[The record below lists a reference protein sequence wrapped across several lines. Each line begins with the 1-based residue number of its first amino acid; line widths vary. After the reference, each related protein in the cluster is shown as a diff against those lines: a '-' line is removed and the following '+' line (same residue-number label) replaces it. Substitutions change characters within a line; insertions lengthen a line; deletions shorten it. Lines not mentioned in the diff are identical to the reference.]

1 MERRAIFIFIIVLV
15 SSVIS
20 FSIDEKG
27 IAMLN
32 KAKGMIDYGVEIGED
47 SLLKDAI
54 RILNEFIVLY
64 PREHK
69 EIREAY
75 LMIGDAYY
83 AMKQFSNA
91 VDYYDKAIKTY
102 PVKDDRYHYAVY
114 SMAFSYYK
122 MGKYDK
128 AMEMFKALYGTE
140 YEGEARV
147 NVGSILIE
155 MGDFK
160 KAISELSK
168 VSSKDWKPYASYY
181 LGVAYERIGLISEAV
196 MEFKESAKTSKD
208 DDLTISSLYKA
219 VEILLTVG
227 KLNEAY
233 DVSKELFDRYGQGK
247 SDRSFEI
254 ALLHSEVLYRMRL
267 YTQGLTT
274 LQFELK
280 RMVENYKKAKLLR
293 AMGWFYY
300 RLGRMK
306 EAEKSWHEAM
316 NLGDKEEKYL
326 AGTNLAELYRELK
339 KNEKALEIY
348 EYLENAIPEKSD
360 ELAFEK
366 IKVLIDM
373 GNYDKALSKLNSL
386 RALYPFETT
395 YWISQVYRAK
405 GDLERASKEA
415 KKLLTIA
422 KKSSDK
428 VKAYFLLGDIE
439 YQAGNYKS
447 AREYYEKILSLGKLK
462 DKMKAQL
469 NLGMIYYTLRDYSR
483 AIQYF
488 KEVQKNAKVDMNMA
502 ADAVYYLAETMLAL
516 GRYEEAQNYYK
527 WLEKNDISGRY
538 TENAMLK
545 SIWILIDGKEYD
557 KALKTV
563 EKYLGEYEGKIQKE
577 LIYMKGEILLKMGRI
592 TQAYNTVKDLVV
604 STLSDQSASG
614 VLYIMAKYFETK
626 GDMKKSSELYERIVS
641 DYPHTAKA
649 PWAALDDAMMYY
661 RNGRYEEAKK
671 LFFNVVT
678 GYPDF
683 EKVDAAFY
691 YIGRCYEALNE
702 KDKAMKVY
710 REFLKKFPT
719 SSRIS
724 EVKER
729 LENLER

>member
-102 PVKDDRYHYAVY
+102 PMKDDRYHYAVY

-233 DVSKELFDRYGQGK
+233 DVSKELFNRYGQGK
-247 SDRSFEI
+247 SGRSFEI

-280 RMVENYKKAKLLR
+280 RMVEEKKLNNIV
-293 AMGWFYY
+293 F
-300 RLGRMK
+300 LGR
-306 EAEKSWHEAM
+306 
-316 NLGDKEEKYL
+316 Y
-326 AGTNLAELYRELK
+326 
-339 KNEKALEIY
+339 
-348 EYLENAIPEKSD
+348 PEK
-360 ELAFEK
+360 E
-366 IKVLIDM
+366 M
-373 GNYDKALSKLNSL
+373 SKLF
-386 RALYPFETT
+386 ALAD
-395 YWISQVYRAK
+395 V
-405 GDLERASKEA
+405 
-415 KKLLTIA
+415 LLVHLNDNPLFQITIPH
-422 KKSSDK
+422 
-428 VKAYFLLGDIE
+428 
-439 YQAGNYKS
+439 
-447 AREYYEKILSLGKLK
+447 KILSYLAVGKPIIAAL
-462 DKMKAQL
+462 DGDGA
-469 NLGMIYYTLRDYSR
+469 
-483 AIQYF
+483 
-488 KEVQKNAKVDMNMA
+488 EVVINAKASKMTKPSCIPKGNKR
-502 ADAVYYLAETMLAL
+502 LP
-516 GRYEEAQNYYK
+516 
-527 WLEKNDISGRY
+527 WLH
-538 TENAMLK
+538 A
-545 SIWILIDGKEYD
+545 
-557 KALKTV
+557 
-563 EKYLGEYEGKIQKE
+563 
-577 LIYMKGEILLKMGRI
+577 
-592 TQAYNTVKDLVV
+592 TVKDNRL
-604 STLSDQSASG
+604 
-614 VLYIMAKYFETK
+614 
-626 GDMKKSSELYERIVS
+626 
-641 DYPHTAKA
+641 KA
-649 PWAALDDAMMYY
+649 
-661 RNGRYEEAKK
+661 
-671 LFFNVVT
+671 
-678 GYPDF
+678 
-683 EKVDAAFY
+683 
-691 YIGRCYEALNE
+691 
-702 KDKAMKVY
+702 
-710 REFLKKFPT
+710 
-719 SSRIS
+719 
-724 EVKER
+724 
-729 LENLER
+729 